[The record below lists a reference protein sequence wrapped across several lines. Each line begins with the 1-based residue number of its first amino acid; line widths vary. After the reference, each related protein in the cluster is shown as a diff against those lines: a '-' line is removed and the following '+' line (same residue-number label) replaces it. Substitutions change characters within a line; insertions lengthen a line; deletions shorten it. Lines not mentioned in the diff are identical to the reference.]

1 MHIAINNSKLDIS
14 NINTTKKLAEDFIN
28 HLKRGS
34 SVCLYGEI
42 GVGKTT
48 FVKHFINAYQKYKN
62 LQITNVTS
70 PTFSLLN
77 EYQIGE
83 LIIKHYDL
91 YRLKSKSEIKNLD
104 LFEINN
110 NIITFIEW
118 PELIDKKKLLNNVDL
133 IFSYEN
139 NLNDRF
145 IKISGLT

>member
-28 HLKRGS
+28 YLKKGS
-34 SVCLYGEI
+34 FVCLYGEV

-48 FVKHFINAYQKYKN
+48 FVKHFINAYQKYEN
-62 LQITNVTS
+62 SQITDVTS

-77 EYQIGE
+77 EYEIGE

-91 YRLKSKSEIKNLD
+91 YRLRSKSETKNLN
-104 LFEINN
+104 LFDINN
-110 NIITFIEW
+110 NTITFIEW
-118 PELIDKKKLLNNVDL
+118 PELVDKKKLLNKVDL

-139 NLNDRF
+139 NLDNRF

>member
-14 NINTTKKLAEDFIN
+14 NLDTTKKLAEDFIN
-28 HLKRGS
+28 YLKKGS
-34 SVCLYGEI
+34 FVCLYGEV

-62 LQITNVTS
+62 LQITDVTS

-77 EYQIGE
+77 EYEIGE

-91 YRLKSKSEIKNLD
+91 YRLRSKSEIKNLN
-104 LFEINN
+104 LFDINN
-110 NIITFIEW
+110 NTITFIEW
-118 PELIDKKKLLNNVDL
+118 PELVDKKKLLNKVDL

-139 NLNDRF
+139 NLDNRF

>member
-1 MHIAINNSKLDIS
+1 MHIAINNSTLDIS

-28 HLKRGS
+28 HLKKGS
-34 SVCLYGEI
+34 FVCLYGDV

-48 FVKHFINAYQKYKN
+48 FVKHFINAYQRYKN
-62 LQITNVTS
+62 IQITEVTS

-91 YRLKSKSEIKNLD
+91 YRLRSKSEVKILD
-104 LFEINN
+104 LFEMNINT
-110 NIITFIEW
+110 ITFIEW

-133 IFSYEN
+133 TFSYKN
-139 NLNDRF
+139 NLDNRF
-145 IKISGLT
+145 IKISGLN

>member
-14 NINTTKKLAEDFIN
+14 NIDTTKKLAEDFIN
-28 HLKRGS
+28 YLKKGS
-34 SVCLYGEI
+34 FVYLYGEV

-62 LQITNVTS
+62 LQITDVTS

-77 EYQIGE
+77 EYEIGD

-91 YRLKSKSEIKNLD
+91 YRLKSQSEIKNLN
-104 LFEINN
+104 LFDKKNN
-110 NIITFIEW
+110 TITFIEW
-118 PELIDKKKLLNNVDL
+118 PELVDKKKLLNNVDL

-139 NLNDRF
+139 NLDNRF

>member
-14 NINTTKKLAEDFIN
+14 NIDTTKKLAEDFIN
-28 HLKRGS
+28 YLKKGS
-34 SVCLYGEI
+34 FVCLHGEV

-62 LQITNVTS
+62 LQITDVTS

-77 EYQIGE
+77 EYEIGE

-91 YRLKSKSEIKNLD
+91 YRLRSKSEIKNLD
-104 LFEINN
+104 LFDINN
-110 NIITFIEW
+110 NTITFIEW
-118 PELIDKKKLLNNVDL
+118 PELVDKKRLLNNVDL

-139 NLNDRF
+139 NLDNRF

>member
-1 MHIAINNSKLDIS
+1 MHIAINNSTLDIS

-34 SVCLYGEI
+34 FVCLYGEV

-48 FVKHFINAYQKYKN
+48 FVKHFINAYQRCKN
-62 LQITNVTS
+62 IQITEVTS

-91 YRLKSKSEIKNLD
+91 YRLRSKSELKNLD
-104 LFEINN
+104 LFEMSK

-133 IFSYEN
+133 TFSYKN
-139 NLNDRF
+139 NLDNRF